1 MPKNRRTGY
10 PALDA
15 SICANQTGQV
25 LFPRKS
31 SALLASMQKE
41 HNPVDN
47 LTTVEGILDFAIRG
61 EEESAQFYTD
71 LAQQVKR
78 PGMSQIFLEFAE
90 EEKKH
95 KAKLLAVKAG
105 KQLAPAARKVAD
117 LNITDYLV
125 DVEPGPDL
133 DYQGALIVAMKKEK
147 AAFMLYNQLASLA
160 PDAALRD
167 LLTSLA
173 QEEARHKL
181 RFEVEYD
188 QVVLTEN

>member
-1 MPKNRRTGY
+1 
-10 PALDA
+10 
-15 SICANQTGQV
+15 
-25 LFPRKS
+25 
-31 SALLASMQKE
+31 
-41 HNPVDN
+41 
-47 LTTVEGILDFAIRG
+47 
-61 EEESAQFYTD
+61 
-71 LAQQVKR
+71 
-78 PGMSQIFLEFAE
+78 MSQIFLEFAE

-125 DVEPGPDL
+125 DVEPGPEL

-147 AAFMLYNQLASLA
+147 AAFMLYNQLAALA

-173 QEEARHKL
+173 QEEAKHKL

-188 QVVLTEN
+188 QVVLTDN